1 MIDLGQRLKDLDPAK
16 FEELCFHI
24 LSEKFPGAGL
34 KHVEGKAG
42 DKGTDLF
49 AGTLAGRPAIWQ
61 CKFFKDGIKD
71 VQKRQIKKSLKTA
84 VSQFSPRE
92 WTLCVPIKLDINAHS
107 WFQKLAKQHTSV
119 KIELFDGP
127 MIVREL
133 IFRPTIRDFFFP
145 DVVLNVSEIRAMLL
159 GTGDY
164 SDSQLANL
172 ADEDVDQY
180 IERLRQK
187 EPRYDYQ
194 LSYHSGNAGL
204 AALERGDE
212 VLPPKTIMSA
222 WHGNM
227 RLDLTVRDVEAIRK
241 DPPRLALTVNA
252 EGAKKIQ
259 NAFRTGTSIQLD
271 PKELVAFK
279 SSFNFLMSPDQL
291 QQPFEIVLSPKFPK
305 LRGSF
310 RVTFE
315 NSTRKVVYDLI
326 EFDVT
331 ARQFGENGEHRE
343 VEMIST
349 STHVPF
355 HMNVKYVMDDA
366 TASFSLETKFL
377 GHDILEVGKC
387 LDALAILKSDGGIG
401 LFDLKQGKSFP
412 AIVGQ
417 LNTLGEGGGQFE
429 QITRNL
435 AEVARALGVQ
445 FIAPEVIG
453 RKDLETMAF
462 LLEVCRTGEIQGGTV
477 QTLSATLVRRDQPA
491 ESIFSPISGEF
502 MIGVEN
508 DNYPPQHV
516 LGTQIMVGPCRMV
529 IERATLC
536 DLEETKKK
544 YAALN
549 PGESI
554 PVKFVSTG
562 PVRQIFP
569 KFYKGE
575 PLAPLVPV

>member
-222 WHGNM
+222 WHGNR

-241 DPPRLALTVNA
+241 DPPRLALTINA